1 MKKAELC
8 YKNFIFNIKKHRA
21 TVQPEF
27 INDHSEINSKNR
39 CDGQEVAAGTHRGGS
54 ITTGEHQKKLQ
65 EAGRVVLLYLG
76 CCYALLAVDMLV
88 FPLYFGAICD
98 ALKRYEEIV
107 REKVQ
112 CESEIDQ
119 LEIYY
124 EATGGAKKKRLFG
137 LGFEAAS
144 YFGKKL
150 CTCNASTSSIPPSV
164 SIPTTNMEEFVKQL
178 IPALTTHFLSIVIER
193 VGGIRVQ
200 EGAVLDPPPTNNDE
214 DDVDS

>member
-1 MKKAELC
+1 MELWQSDDRVKK
-8 YKNFIFNIKKHRA
+8 F
-21 TVQPEF
+21 
-27 INDHSEINSKNR
+27 EINSKNHYG
-39 CDGQEVAAGTHRGGS
+39 GQEVVAGTHTGGS
-54 ITTGEHQKKLQ
+54 ITVGEHREKLQ
-65 EAGRVVLLYLG
+65 AAGRVVILCLG

-88 FPLYFGAICD
+88 FPLYFGSICD
-98 ALKRYEEIV
+98 AMERYEETV

-119 LEIYY
+119 LETYY

-137 LGFEAAS
+137 LRSEAAS

-150 CTCNASTSSIPPSV
+150 CTCNASTSSVPPSI

-178 IPALTTHFLSIVIER
+178 IPDLTTHFLSIVIKR

-200 EGAVLDPPPTNNDE
+200 
-214 DDVDS
+214 